1 MNSKR
6 LAEKIADMLALRAP
20 NADIR
25 SYAEAMVMTYNDGL
39 VLRLKSGD
47 EFQISVV
54 QSAKAPR
61 KRRQKG
67 DIKG

>member
-1 MNSKR
+1 
-6 LAEKIADMLALRAP
+6 
-20 NADIR
+20 
-25 SYAEAMVMTYNDGL
+25 MTYNDGL

-61 KRRQKG
+61 KRRKKG

>member
-6 LAEKIADMLALRAP
+6 LAEKIADMLSLRAP

-61 KRRQKG
+61 KRRKMG